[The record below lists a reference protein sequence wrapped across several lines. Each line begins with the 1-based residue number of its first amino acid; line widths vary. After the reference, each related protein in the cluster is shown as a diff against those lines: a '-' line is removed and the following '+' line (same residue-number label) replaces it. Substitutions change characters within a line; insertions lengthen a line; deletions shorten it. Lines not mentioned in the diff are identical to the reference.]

1 MTIELT
7 SYTLK
12 DGILELYGIDIE
24 ESQRRAIEQ
33 ERYDDM
39 EETRF
44 VFDTTDKKVFQ
55 YIRSV
60 LWRSILQKKLT
71 VPKTYGEAI
80 KSLLGSYIILQRKYI
95 SYEG

>member
-1 MTIELT
+1 MTIELS

-12 DGILELYGIDIE
+12 NGVLELYGIDIE

-33 ERYDDM
+33 ERFDDM
-39 EETRF
+39 EETKF
-44 VFDTTDKKVFQ
+44 VFDTTDKKQFD

-60 LWRSILQKKLT
+60 LWRNILQKKIM

-80 KSLLGSYIILQRKYI
+80 KSLLGSYITLQRKYV
-95 SYEG
+95 SYER

>member
-1 MTIELT
+1 MTIELS

-12 DGILELYGIDIE
+12 NGVLELYGIDIE

-33 ERYDDM
+33 ERFDDM
-39 EETRF
+39 EETKF
-44 VFDTTDKKVFQ
+44 VFDTTDKKQFD

-60 LWRSILQKKLT
+60 LWRNILQKKII

-80 KSLLGSYIILQRKYI
+80 KSLLGSYITLQRKYV
-95 SYEG
+95 SYER